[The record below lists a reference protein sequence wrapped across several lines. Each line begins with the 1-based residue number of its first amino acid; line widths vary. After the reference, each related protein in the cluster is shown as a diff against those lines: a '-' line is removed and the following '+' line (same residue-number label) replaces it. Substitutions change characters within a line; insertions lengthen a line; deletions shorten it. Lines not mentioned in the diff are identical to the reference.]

1 MEKIIL
7 IDSNSLINRAFY
19 ALPLLQNNEG
29 QFTNA
34 VYGFVSMLQRLIH
47 EEKPTHICAVF
58 DTAATTFRKEMFD
71 GYKAK
76 RKPMPDELASQI
88 PILKE
93 LLCAMG
99 IKILTMDGY
108 EADDIIGTLAKCFHK
123 DTIVVSGD
131 KDCLQ
136 LIDDT
141 TIVYNTKRGV
151 SDVKV
156 YDKKALLEE
165 GLTPEQVIELK
176 GLAGDASD
184 NIPGALGIGDKTARA
199 LIKEYGSIDNIYDN
213 IDNIKGKL
221 KEKLLTS
228 KDMVYLSKK
237 LATINTQVEIKCSLD
252 DMVFEYPI
260 DKKALEIMK
269 KLEFRNLI
277 NRFEYRFE
285 EDKEKIQSPQIET
298 QEIKTAEE
306 LECVVK
312 SIEKGQKI
320 VINWGE
326 NVIIAVCGKEYSVSI
341 SNDLFGEGLEPY
353 TVVEIL
359 QELYGEDYIK
369 VFFDLKTQMHV
380 LKQLGIEIKKPY
392 EDLQIKAYLINS
404 SRTCEDIKEL
414 LDIYSLSNENY
425 SHSMLL
431 LDDILD
437 EELEKNAQQK
447 LYREIELPL
456 VECLYD
462 MEVTGFKIDKDMLKS
477 LSKQYD
483 DELKLLIDEIY
494 EIAGESFNI
503 NSTKQL
509 GKILFEKLKLPAR
522 KKIKTGYSVSA
533 EVLEELDHPIVS
545 CLLRYRQIAKL
556 KSTYIEG
563 MKSVM
568 SKATDRVHTSFK
580 QCLTTTGRLSS
591 IEPNLQ
597 NIPVRTMEGREVRK
611 MFVASSGC
619 VLVCADYS
627 QIELRLLAHFS
638 EDENLIQAYKNAR
651 DIHLM
656 TASKI
661 FGIAPEQVDEDMRS
675 AAKAVNFGII
685 YGMSSFGLSKNLS
698 ISMTTAKK
706 YIEEYFNIYPRVKLF
721 MQENVEKAKK
731 QGYLKT
737 FMGRIRHFPELKSPH
752 YTIREFGKRAAMNMP
767 LQGSASDII
776 KMAMNKVYQ
785 KLKEENMKSK
795 LILQVHDE
803 LIVDAP
809 LEEEERIKNLLKECM
824 ESVVNFKVPLLVNI
838 SSGKNWYEAK

>member
-58 DTAATTFRKEMFD
+58 DTAAMTFRKEMFD

-353 TVVEIL
+353 TVAEIL

-414 LDIYSLSNENY
+414 LDIYSLSKENY

-509 GKILFEKLKLPAR
+509 GKILFEKLK
-522 KKIKTGYSVSA
+522 
-533 EVLEELDHPIVS
+533 
-545 CLLRYRQIAKL
+545 
-556 KSTYIEG
+556 
-563 MKSVM
+563 
-568 SKATDRVHTSFK
+568 
-580 QCLTTTGRLSS
+580 
-591 IEPNLQ
+591 
-597 NIPVRTMEGREVRK
+597 
-611 MFVASSGC
+611 
-619 VLVCADYS
+619 
-627 QIELRLLAHFS
+627 
-638 EDENLIQAYKNAR
+638 
-651 DIHLM
+651 
-656 TASKI
+656 
-661 FGIAPEQVDEDMRS
+661 
-675 AAKAVNFGII
+675 
-685 YGMSSFGLSKNLS
+685 
-698 ISMTTAKK
+698 
-706 YIEEYFNIYPRVKLF
+706 
-721 MQENVEKAKK
+721 
-731 QGYLKT
+731 
-737 FMGRIRHFPELKSPH
+737 
-752 YTIREFGKRAAMNMP
+752 
-767 LQGSASDII
+767 
-776 KMAMNKVYQ
+776 
-785 KLKEENMKSK
+785 
-795 LILQVHDE
+795 
-803 LIVDAP
+803 
-809 LEEEERIKNLLKECM
+809 
-824 ESVVNFKVPLLVNI
+824 
-838 SSGKNWYEAK
+838 